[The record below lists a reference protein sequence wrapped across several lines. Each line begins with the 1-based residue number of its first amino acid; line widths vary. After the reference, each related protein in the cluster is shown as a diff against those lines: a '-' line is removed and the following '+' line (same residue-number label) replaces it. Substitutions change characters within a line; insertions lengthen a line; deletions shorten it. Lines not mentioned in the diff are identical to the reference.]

1 MSTYR
6 IMFIGGMVAFIMF
19 LILAVVIFIVLNIP
33 KAFGVVTG
41 RAEKRAIEQIRKAGY
56 ERMSKQEAI
65 RNSSGRIKAREAD
78 MNTDKQKKHRK
89 KKQGETS
96 EKLEALDPE
105 KEIKI
110 AQEAAR
116 EAELRKEEERRVFEE
131 NQRIKNAIKK
141 AEGPTDVLE
150 ERIKQ
155 GEEKT
160 AVLDIESG
168 EEKTDLLDDLKG
180 EEETELLEDLRSED
194 TTDALASYNA
204 EAVTDALS
212 SGESDMDVLGN
223 YSPEETA
230 VLKDMHNT
238 RYSATGVI
246 KVLYSETVVHTDE
259 ILDI

>member
-6 IMFIGGMVAFIMF
+6 IMFIGGLVAFIMF
-19 LILAVVIFIVLNIP
+19 LILAIVIFIVLNIP
-33 KAFGVVTG
+33 KAIGVVTG
-41 RAEKRAIEQIRKAGY
+41 RAERKAIEQIRKTGY

-78 MNTDKQKKHRK
+78 MSTDKQKKHKK
-89 KKQGETS
+89 KKQGDTS
-96 EKLEALDPE
+96 EKLETLDPE
-105 KEIKI
+105 TEKKI
-110 AQEAAR
+110 AEEAAR
-116 EAELRKEEERRVFEE
+116 EAALQREEERRVLEE
-131 NQRIKNAIKK
+131 NLRIKNAVRKV
-141 AEGPTDVLE
+141 EGPTGVVE
-150 ERIKQ
+150 ENADM

-160 AVLDIESG
+160 AVLDIDQS
-168 EEKTDLLDDLKG
+168 EEKTAVLDLDQS
-180 EEETELLEDLRSED
+180 EEATELLEDLRSED

-212 SGESDMDVLGN
+212 SGERDMDVLGN

-246 KVLYSETVVHTDE
+246 KVIYSETVVHTDE
-259 ILDI
+259 TLDI

>member
-116 EAELRKEEERRVFEE
+116 EAELRKEEERRVFE
-131 NQRIKNAIKK
+131 
-141 AEGPTDVLE
+141 
-150 ERIKQ
+150 
-155 GEEKT
+155 
-160 AVLDIESG
+160 S
-168 EEKTDLLDDLKG
+168 LLPAM
-180 EEETELLEDLRSED
+180 RSW
-194 TTDALASYNA
+194 
-204 EAVTDALS
+204 
-212 SGESDMDVLGN
+212 
-223 YSPEETA
+223 P
-230 VLKDMHNT
+230 
-238 RYSATGVI
+238 
-246 KVLYSETVVHTDE
+246 
-259 ILDI
+259 